1 MKPSLAAALTLGSLS
16 LLAGAAGCVSIDGG
30 SVEVAWTVFAADGR
44 GVITDCACADPP
56 IAFVQLKLGGPPE
69 NPAQADPCAGNTACR
84 FACGR
89 HDGITPFFIPPGPY
103 LMSIEP
109 LTADGM
115 AIAGDMVPDP
125 LVGQVTKGLS
135 HDLGAFA
142 IQAPCAMRCHGNDPT
157 TACGP

>member
-1 MKPSLAAALTLGSLS
+1 MKCPLAATLTLGSLS

-30 SVEVAWTVFAADGR
+30 SVEVEWTVFAADGR
-44 GVITDCACADPP
+44 GVITDCACAEPP
-56 IAFVQLKLGGPPE
+56 IAYVQLKLGGPPD
-69 NPAQADPCAGNTACR
+69 NPTQADPCAGNTACR
-84 FACGR
+84 FSCGR
-89 HDGITPFFIPPGPY
+89 HDGITPFFIPAGPY

-109 LTADGM
+109 LSADGL